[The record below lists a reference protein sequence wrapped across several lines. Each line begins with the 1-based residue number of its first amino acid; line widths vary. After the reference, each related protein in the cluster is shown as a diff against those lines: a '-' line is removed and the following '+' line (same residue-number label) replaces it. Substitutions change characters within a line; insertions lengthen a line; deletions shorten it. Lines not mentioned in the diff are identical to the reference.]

1 MNYNITDAD
10 DSTRATCLTLT
21 LPLCCS
27 SLLSFLNNL
36 HPEQGADQHELW
48 HAFPKSG
55 RTTHNKWACQD
66 WNARLWLLLLFTD
79 SCCVCC
85 GGGREPKCSTT
96 ISCPSEEARCHLF
109 SDQCTVPGADGGVGS
124 LFIFMCRLN
133 SVKNTNFGLDNK
145 KSFLT
150 HSKIVFG
157 VTDNFCIKWTFW
169 KNDFFCPKNAFFWQQ
184 DRNDQ

>member
-1 MNYNITDAD
+1 MTPATHLIRIKHKKCKYELKITD
-10 DSTRATCLTLT
+10 DSTQATCLT

-79 SCCVCC
+79 SCCVFCVD
-85 GGGREPKCSTT
+85 GREPKCSTT
-96 ISCPSEEARCHLF
+96 ISCPSEEARCHVF
-109 SDQCTVPGADGGVGS
+109 SDQSTVPGADDGVGS
-124 LFIFMCRLN
+124 LFIFMWIQ
-133 SVKNTNFGLDNK
+133 NTQPQYPDLHRAGCL
-145 KSFLT
+145 
-150 HSKIVFG
+150 
-157 VTDNFCIKWTFW
+157 
-169 KNDFFCPKNAFFWQQ
+169 
-184 DRNDQ
+184 